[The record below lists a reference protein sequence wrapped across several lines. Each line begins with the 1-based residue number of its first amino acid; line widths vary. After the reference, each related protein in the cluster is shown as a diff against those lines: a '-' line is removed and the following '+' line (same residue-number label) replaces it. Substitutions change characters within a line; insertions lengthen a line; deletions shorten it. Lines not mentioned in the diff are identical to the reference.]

1 MACRIPAKR
10 VWYCQLMNII
20 IIVVLFA
27 AGIYL
32 GSCWISARNEVNQLR
47 VHVAA
52 LKRQLARAQTTL
64 N

>member
-1 MACRIPAKR
+1 
-10 VWYCQLMNII
+10 MNTI
-20 IIVVLFA
+20 IIVALFA

-32 GSCWISARNEVNQLR
+32 GSRWISARNEVNQLR
-47 VHVAA
+47 MHVAA

>member
-1 MACRIPAKR
+1 MD
-10 VWYCQLMNII
+10 II

-32 GSCWISARNEVNQLR
+32 GSGWISARNEANQLR

>member
-1 MACRIPAKR
+1 
-10 VWYCQLMNII
+10 MNTI
-20 IIVVLFA
+20 IIVALFA

-32 GSCWISARNEVNQLR
+32 GSRWISARNEVNQLR